1 MSFLFLGSRMK
12 RLAERMQADALQIFR
27 DCGHDNF
34 ASGMMPILAT
44 LDRDGPVGISHLMTT
59 IGISQPAITRS
70 VSQMKAAGYVTLV
83 RDQADQRQ
91 KIVSLTP
98 QGLALTAMLKGGVW
112 PRISASAENLLENI
126 DGPLLDQM
134 SELEARLIER
144 PLYKRITSAAV
155 LEIIP
160 YEDTL
165 AQAFYDLN
173 EAWISSMFKMEM
185 ADEAVLSDPRGKI
198 IERGGHILFV
208 KAADGAV
215 IGAGALQPV
224 GEDGDFEL
232 TKMAVDESRRG
243 EKAGEFLLAALI
255 EKARSIGVKRL
266 HLLTNTDC
274 RAAIHLYEKLGF
286 THDANIMAQFG
297 AKYDRA
303 DVAMRYPI

>member
-1 MSFLFLGSRMK
+1 
-12 RLAERMQADALQIFR
+12 
-27 DCGHDNF
+27 
-34 ASGMMPILAT
+34 
-44 LDRDGPVGISHLMTT
+44 
-59 IGISQPAITRS
+59 
-70 VSQMKAAGYVTLV
+70 
-83 RDQADQRQ
+83 
-91 KIVSLTP
+91 
-98 QGLALTAMLKGGVW
+98 
-112 PRISASAENLLENI
+112 
-126 DGPLLDQM
+126 
-134 SELEARLIER
+134 LIER